1 VEVTV
6 PIQNI
11 TSNNEKRAD
20 KPLREAVDRFL
31 GFIKKNIETEN
42 YHSNQLDDLIVEK
55 MMSTV
60 RVAGRDQF
68 LKIEKS
74 KKVCG
79 YVVKADSDH
88 LKRGD
93 IIGRTFFLGRPAT
106 SRVLG
111 NVLENRFSL
120 AA

>member
-1 VEVTV
+1 MS
-6 PIQNI
+6 IQTN
-11 TSNNEKRAD
+11 TSINEKRAD
-20 KPLREAVDRFL
+20 QPLREAVDRFL
-31 GFIKKNIETEN
+31 SFIKKDIEIEN
-42 YHSNQLDDLIVEK
+42 YQSNHQYDDLIVEK

-60 RVAGRDQF
+60 KVAGRERF

-79 YVVKADSDH
+79 YVVKADSEN

-93 IIGRTFFLGRPAT
+93 IIGRTLFLGRPAT
-106 SRVLG
+106 SRILG
-111 NVLENRFSL
+111 NVLENKFAL